1 MLDFVD
7 DAYVRTLA
15 TAGAGELGGKVG
27 VAPRLFLRKLVDV
40 MDRVD
45 QFEGF
50 RPRRDYVLTVD
61 AGELSVTETE
71 ARNLG
76 AVRLAAGSVDDVE
89 LDL

>member
-1 MLDFVD
+1 
-7 DAYVRTLA
+7 
-15 TAGAGELGGKVG
+15 
-27 VAPRLFLRKLVDV
+27 